1 MARIRKLAP
10 TVLVGLAAG
19 GWLGCPAFHYGNRD
33 IDRTPVTNTG
43 AGASIIYPGQT
54 APPHPGSHHPREAG
68 YGAPSGGAAYGSPGP
83 GGTYGTAPQGSPQ
96 AGAYGAPG
104 HGGEAPTPGSA
115 RSSGAPASGGGI
127 TMIGGAEQ
135 EETGHYQVNE
145 SPVYWKYA
153 MLPFAV
159 AAAPFK
165 YAWDGIRGEPEAG
178 PAVPRNDTQPRRP
191 AAPGPPP
198 MDYETA
204 ALRDMER
211 ELAMRE
217 AAAPRAAESRTGTA
231 PGGPAPG
238 RSAPAP
244 PAGGRSIADELAAL
258 QRPAEPAPRAA
269 PPSSVTTRGAPAP
282 PRRPAR
288 ADAPDT
294 PLAAASGRVDRDGDG
309 RTDHWIF
316 RDEGGDMMRESFDDD
331 FDGRPDRTL
340 HYDPWSH
347 AVVRIEEDANQD
359 GNLDTWT
366 TLRDGQVARR
376 RTDANDDG
384 QVDTWSFYREG
395 VITRLERDSNG
406 DGFRDHV
413 AHYRAG
419 RLQREDEDADGDG
432 RPDLVKHYD
441 ADEQLVRAEE
451 DADGDGDTDVISHYE
466 GGRLMRRE
474 LLDASMLSAGEPR
487 SETN

>member
-10 TVLVGLAAG
+10 TVIAGLAAG
-19 GWLGCPAFHYGNRD
+19 GWLGCPAFNYQNRD
-33 IDRTPVTNTG
+33 VDRTPVTNHG

-54 APPHPGSHHPREAG
+54 APPHPGNQHPREAG
-68 YGAPSGGAAYGSPGP
+68 YGTPSGGGAYGSPGS
-83 GGTYGTAPQGSPQ
+83 GGTYGTPPQGAPPG
-96 AGAYGAPG
+96 AGYGAPG
-104 HGGEAPTPGSA
+104 YGGEAPTSGST
-115 RSSGAPASGGGI
+115 RSSGAPANGGGI

-135 EETGHYQVNE
+135 EETGHYQVKE

-153 MLPFAV
+153 TLPFAV

-178 PAVPRNDTQPRRP
+178 PSVPRNDTQPSRP
-191 AAPGPPP
+191 SAPGPPP
-198 MDYETA
+198 MDYETS
-204 ALRDMER
+204 ALQDMER

-217 AAAPRAAESRTGTA
+217 AAAP
-231 PGGPAPG
+231 PAPEAQA

-244 PAGGRSIADELAAL
+244 APSGGGLSIADELAAL
-258 QRPAEPAPRAA
+258 RRPAGPATRTAATSAPTPRAA
-269 PPSSVTTRGAPAP
+269 PAPNQGPSRATAPE
-282 PRRPAR
+282 
-288 ADAPDT
+288 T
-294 PLAAASGRVDRDGDG
+294 SLAAASGHVDRDGDG

-347 AVVRIEEDANQD
+347 QVVRIEEDANQD
-359 GNLDTWT
+359 GNIDTWT
-366 TLRDGQVARR
+366 TLREGQVARR
-376 RTDANDDG
+376 RADADDDG
-384 QVDTWSFYREG
+384 DIDTWSYYREG
-395 VITRLERDSNG
+395 VITRLERDSTG

-413 AHYRAG
+413 AHYREG
-419 RLQREDEDADGDG
+419 RLEREDKDDDGDG
-432 RPDLVKHYD
+432 RPDLVKHYG
-441 ADEQLVRAEE
+441 ADEQLSRAEE
-451 DADGDGDTDVISHYE
+451 DADGDGAMDVISHYE

-474 LLDASMLSAGEPR
+474 LLDASVLSAGEPT